1 MYLSYLK
8 KIIFRF
14 SCQVNIKVSGGW
26 GQLIKGKNERNNLK
40 M

>member
-1 MYLSYLK
+1 MYLSYFK

-26 GQLIKGKNERNNLK
+26 GQLRSLK
-40 M
+40 EKMKEII